1 MWNIFFALCLNGVI
15 ISAVTNNS
23 VWCIIFNI
31 AMYICIAGVII
42 THEKQKEKIK
52 TLEEKVK
59 QLEKLVGEYK

>member
-15 ISAVTNNS
+15 ISTITGSS

-42 THEKQKEKIK
+42 TRENQKEKIK
-52 TLEEKVK
+52 NLEERLKK
-59 QLEKLVGEYK
+59 LEEDKNV